1 MTTIEIDLPDALAKE
16 AANAGLLVPERIAL
30 ILREQ
35 LRVERVER
43 LKTVRHSLA
52 AAPLPPMSAA
62 RDQRRNR
69 RLPPRAAACVWFLTQ
84 ILRYRGCCGV
94 GHQRG

>member
-35 LRVERVER
+35 LRVER
-43 LKTVRHSLA
+43 LTTIRHSLA

-69 RLPPRAAACVWFLTQ
+69 RLPPRAASCGWFLTQ

-94 GHQRG
+94 GHLGG

>member
-1 MTTIEIDLPDALAKE
+1 MTTIEINLPDALAKE

-43 LKTVRHSLA
+43 LKTIRHSLA
-52 AAPLPPMSAA
+52 AAPLPPMTPREISDEIDAY
-62 RDQRRNR
+62 RLEQRR
-69 RLPPRAAACVWFLTQ
+69 AA
-84 ILRYRGCCGV
+84 GP
-94 GHQRG
+94 

>member
-35 LRVERVER
+35 LRVER
-43 LKTVRHSLA
+43 LTTIRHSLA
-52 AAPLPPMSAA
+52 AAPLPPMTPREISDEIDAY
-62 RDQRRNR
+62 RLEQRR
-69 RLPPRAAACVWFLTQ
+69 AA
-84 ILRYRGCCGV
+84 GS
-94 GHQRG
+94 